1 MIFTEKFINTKK
13 EDIVRSLNT
22 DGYYAI
28 ENALTEDFI
37 FSIESDVSN
46 HRFLTNSNI
55 LSGGYT
61 DSQYFLVNML
71 ACSQVFFNY
80 CTNSKVLDIC
90 EDVIGNL
97 FRLKALRYYESYGN
111 TRMQWHTDSKTSEG
125 FASIPGLIFIAYIT
139 DVFDGEFQYVR
150 GSHEWSSTKMQNDFA
165 QEFNSEDVQ
174 SFKMPKGSVIIYNT
188 HGIHRAKPS
197 DSSNFIRKSLFFQV
211 DGNDNSEP
219 FLINPSFMSDF
230 DERIRMY
237 LGFGREATNTPF
249 PYTDET
255 TIPDYELRNLISKVG
270 YDRIKFML
278 R

>member
-150 GSHEWSSTKMQNDFA
+150 GSHEWSSTKMQNDFT